1 MRVEF
6 EKPLFNKDDMWI
18 GTEPAFGT
26 ILHWGVSTDER
37 NRGDGVTIPCVYTV
51 VFISEDSTGK
61 VFEISPSVIKTIS

>member
-6 EKPLFNKDDMWI
+6 EKPLFNKDDRWI

-37 NRGDGVTIPCVYTV
+37 NRGDGVTIVLY
-51 VFISEDSTGK
+51 STENYLLTK
-61 VFEISPSVIKTIS
+61 I